1 MKTLPVDEV
10 KAQLSE
16 ILEKVKQGESFG
28 ILYGKKKR
36 PIAMI
41 VPYLDSEKKKERK
54 IGILDGK
61 VKITF
66 ADNFKMTE
74 EEFLGLK

>member
-1 MKTLPVDEV
+1 MKTIPVDEV

>member
-1 MKTLPVDEV
+1 MKTLPVGEV

-41 VPYLDSEKKKERK
+41 VPYLDSEKRKERK

>member
-1 MKTLPVDEV
+1 MKTLPVGEI
-10 KAQLSE
+10 KAQFSE
-16 ILEKVKQGESFG
+16 VLEKVKQGESFG

-41 VPYLDSEKKKERK
+41 VPYVDSEPKHERK
-54 IGILDGK
+54 LGILDGQVDIK
-61 VKITF
+61 FSEDFKI
-66 ADNFKMTE
+66 TE

>member
-1 MKTLPVDEV
+1 MKTLPVGEV

-61 VKITF
+61 VKVTF

-74 EEFLGLK
+74 DEFLGLK